1 MALVQAMTFSFLERM
16 GAEHGLPQDQIQA
29 VLIAL
34 GVVAITPAIFAALLQ
49 KRLPAIGVACGGA
62 LLQGVVAALISWS
75 GSLLPYA
82 GGAIALPFIMIF
94 THTFVF
100 GHLARLDPTGRAVA
114 ATPAVLMSGSMIGPL
129 LGGIL
134 VQNLG
139 YPALGVAALAFDL
152 VAIGFFAASYSQKER
167 VVAVQFS

>member
-1 MALVQAMTFSFLERM
+1 MVPELFTMAV
-16 GAEHGLPQDQIQA
+16 
-29 VLIAL
+29 
-34 GVVAITPAIFAALLQ
+34 VVAIAIPLAL
-49 KRLPAIGVACGGA
+49 VALIVA
-62 LLQGVVAALISWS
+62 PLLKYLSALISWS

-82 GGAIALPFIMIF
+82 GGAIAFPFIMIF

-167 VVAVQFS
+167 VVAAQFS